1 MSGRE
6 IERCDCYREEL
17 ARSRSRLGALVDQA
31 ADALSRYDIE
41 VAAGGAAERALGTA
55 PSLSGNHVRSFTEK
69 VRECA
74 RLPRQQTLFEASLP
88 ATGGDVR

>member
-6 IERCDCYREEL
+6 IERCDRYREEP
-17 ARSRSRLGALVDQA
+17 ARSRSRLDALVDQA
-31 ADALSRYDIE
+31 ADALNRYDIE
-41 VAAGGAAERALGTA
+41 VAAGGAAERASWTA
-55 PSLSGNHVRSFTEK
+55 LSLSGNHVRYFAEK
-69 VRECA
+69 VAECD